1 MIAGATGSGKSV
13 FINSMLMSILYKAK
27 PSEVKLLL
35 IDPKAVEMA
44 PYQGLPHLLSP
55 VVSDPQAAT
64 EALKWVVEEME
75 ERYQKLAAL
84 GARNLEGYNRKLK
97 ENIPL
102 FPKHFHKTISP
113 FPYTTKINSII

>member
-1 MIAGATGSGKSV
+1 M
-13 FINSMLMSILYKAK
+13 
-27 PSEVKLLL
+27 L

-84 GARNLEGYNRKLK
+84 GARNLEGYNRKLEEK
-97 ENIPL
+97 GHYAGKL
-102 FPKHFHKTISP
+102 
-113 FPYTTKINSII
+113 PYIVIVIDELADLMMASSSEVQEYIARIT